1 MTAAAYNLTIDQ
13 GSDFALDLVVKDDNV
28 VKNLTGYSARAQ
40 MRNTKGSSIVAAT
53 FTCTIPSAVAGEV
66 KMELPNATSSALS
79 AGKYYYD
86 LEIYTGS
93 NALVQRLMQGTVILT
108 PEVTR

>member
-1 MTAAAYNLTIDQ
+1 MTAANYNLTIDQ
-13 GSDFALDLVVKDDNV
+13 GSDFAIDLVVKDDSV

-40 MRNTKGSSIVAAT
+40 MRNTKGAAAIAAT
-53 FTCTIPSAVAGEV
+53 FTCTIPSAADGEV
-66 KMELPNATSSALS
+66 KMELPNATSSSIS

-86 LEIYTGS
+86 LELYTS
-93 NALVQRLMQGTVILT
+93 SDAIVSRLMQGTVIIT

>member
-13 GSDFALDLVVKDDNV
+13 GSDFALDLVVKEDNV
-28 VKNLTGYSARAQ
+28 AKDLTGYSARAQ
-40 MRNTKGSSIVAAT
+40 MRNTKGASTVAAT
-53 FTCTIPSAVAGEV
+53 FTCTVINATDGEV
-66 KMELPNATSSALS
+66 KMQLTNSTSSAIS

-86 LEIYTGS
+86 LEIFTSGDVIVS
-93 NALVQRLMQGTVILT
+93 RLMEGTVILT

>member
-1 MTAAAYNLTIDQ
+1 MTAAAYNLKIDQ
-13 GSDFALDLVVKDDNV
+13 GSDFALDLVVKEDNV

-40 MRNTKGSSIVAAT
+40 MRNTKGAAT
-53 FTCTIPSAVAGEV
+53 AAASFTCSIIDAPAGSL
-66 KMELPNATSSALS
+66 KMQLTNSTSSAIS

-86 LEIYTGS
+86 LEIYTAS
-93 NALVQRLMQGTVILT
+93 DVIVNRLMEGTVILT

>member
-1 MTAAAYNLTIDQ
+1 MTAANHNLTIDQ
-13 GSDFALDLVVKDDNV
+13 GSDFVIDLVIKDEGV

-40 MRNTKGSSIVAAT
+40 MRITKSASTIAAT
-53 FTCTIPSAVAGEV
+53 FTCTVTDASEGQV

-79 AGKYYYD
+79 PGKYYYD
-86 LEIYTGS
+86 LELFTASDAIV
-93 NALVQRLMQGTVILT
+93 ARLMQGTVILT

>member
-13 GSDFALDLVVKDDNV
+13 GSDFALDLVVKEDNV
-28 VKNLTGYSARAQ
+28 VKDLTGYSARAQ
-40 MRNTKGSSIVAAT
+40 MRNTKSASAIAAT
-53 FTCTIPSAVAGEV
+53 FTCTVPSATDGEV
-66 KMELPNATSSALS
+66 KMQLLNSASSAIS

-86 LEIYTGS
+86 LEIYTAS
-93 NALVQRLMQGTVILT
+93 DVIVSRLMEGTVILT